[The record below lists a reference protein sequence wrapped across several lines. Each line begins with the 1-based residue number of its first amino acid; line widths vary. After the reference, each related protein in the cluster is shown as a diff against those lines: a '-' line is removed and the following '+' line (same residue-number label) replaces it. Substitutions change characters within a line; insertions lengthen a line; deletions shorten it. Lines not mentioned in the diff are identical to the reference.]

1 MSKQRDR
8 QKVLAEFGQI
18 LRSGRVAMV
27 IKNDKRGPKYPD
39 RMRLKGLA
47 GADYAVT
54 EASPLDYHLRIAEEQ
69 FKADLAKLCR
79 DAELPSRQRLAVEAR
94 TKAAEKNKRRVLELA
109 EDPTYA
115 VKGPGMAGAIAANV
129 GLSPSQVRRILA
141 AAKKNAHD

>member
-69 FKADLAKLCR
+69 FKADLAKLR
-79 DAELPSRQRLAVEAR
+79 RVAELPSRQRKAVRATVR
-94 TKAAEKNKRRVLELA
+94 AGAENKRRVLELA
-109 EDPTYA
+109 ACAAYQT
-115 VKGPGMAGAIAANV
+115 KGAGMAGAIAANV

>member
-18 LRSGRVAMV
+18 LRTGRVEIVARPGKTKDDPWRV
-27 IKNDKRGPKYPD
+27 
-39 RMRLKGLA
+39 RLKGLA
-47 GADYAVT
+47 GADYAIT
-54 EASPLDYHLRIAEEQ
+54 ESHPLDYHLRIAEEQ

-94 TKAAEKNKRRVLELA
+94 TKAAEENKRRVLELA

-115 VKGPGMAGAIAANV
+115 VKGSGMAGAIAVAV
-129 GLSPSQVRRILA
+129 GFSQSQVRRILA